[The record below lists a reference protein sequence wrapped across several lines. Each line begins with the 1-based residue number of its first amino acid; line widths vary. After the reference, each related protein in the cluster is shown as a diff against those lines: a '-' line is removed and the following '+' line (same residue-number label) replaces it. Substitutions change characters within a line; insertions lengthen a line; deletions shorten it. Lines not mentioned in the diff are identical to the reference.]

1 VKRRVCG
8 IALGLSLVWAGPA
21 FGADAVVHATEP
33 EGVPTWDL
41 KLVDIQPGDSVTWS
55 FADTTQAHNVEA
67 DGDNWTLF
75 TPVALRPPDQ
85 TFKFDT
91 EGTYRFI
98 CEVHPDTMFGDV
110 RVTAA
115 ASPPPP
121 PPPPPPLSAQPFAN
135 DAPAVVA
142 PETSVAL
149 DTAKPGLTALSAK
162 RRAKGVARVKFKVS
176 EESVTGVVFARGKK
190 IVKSYAV
197 AGHGGL
203 YFDAKGLRAGR
214 YTVTVVAVDLAG
226 NKSKARTLRLT
237 VR

>member
-8 IALGLSLVWAGPA
+8 IALGLSLVCAGPA
-21 FGADAVVHATEP
+21 FGADTVVHATEP
-33 EGVPTWDL
+33 GGVPSWDTST
-41 KLVDIQPGDSVTWS
+41 VNIQPGESVTWS

-67 DGDNWTLF
+67 TGGNWTLF
-75 TPVALRPPDQ
+75 VPVGLRPPD
-85 TFKFDT
+85 TTVAFAD
-91 EGTYRFI
+91 EGTFAFV
-98 CEVHPDTMFGDV
+98 CEVHPDTMKGV
-110 RVTAA
+110 VTVTAVA
-115 ASPPPP
+115 APPPP
-121 PPPPPPLSAQPFAN
+121 PPPPPPLSAQPFTN

-190 IVKSYAV
+190 LVKSYAV

-203 YFDAKGLRAGR
+203 YFDAKDLRAGR
-214 YTVTVVAVDLAG
+214 YTVTLVAVDLAG
-226 NKSKARTLRLT
+226 NTSKPRTLRLT